1 MTDLPDLTDLVEV
14 AGLLL
19 TAAASGYALL
29 AWLLRAPKYSAR
41 QSWPAGRP
49 MISVLKP
56 LYGFEARL
64 EANLI
69 SLARSAGSN
78 VEILAGVRDGADAAA
93 EVVRRVQLQFPEVA
107 ISLVIDPRVYGH
119 NLKVSNLINLL
130 QRASGEVLV
139 IADSDIL
146 VTDDYLDRVVAPL
159 ADEGV
164 GLVTCLYRGRAA
176 GGLMTR
182 LGSLF
187 VDTWFIPSV
196 GVASHLGERSF
207 GFGSTLAMRRSTLD
221 AIGGLLAVKDQLA
234 DDYWLGELTH
244 RAGFKTVIAD
254 VLVETD
260 VTERR
265 LSALWQRE
273 VRWMRTIRSLNP
285 IGFAMTFV
293 THTIPMLA
301 FGLLL
306 DFSDINLGIAA
317 IGLLAR
323 IGLQRRSS
331 ERALWLMP
339 LRDGLLFLEWAAA
352 LFGSNV
358 MWRGQRVPVKTTS
371 EFNPIGAA
379 QLPDEADVI

>member
-1 MTDLPDLTDLVEV
+1 MTDLVEF

-19 TAAASGYALL
+19 TVAASGYALL
-29 AWLLRAPKYSAR
+29 AWLLRAPSYRAR
-41 QSWPAGRP
+41 QTWAVGRP
-49 MISVLKP
+49 TISVLKP

-64 EANLI
+64 EANLV
-69 SLARSAGSN
+69 SLARSAGDS
-78 VEILAGVRDGADAAA
+78 VEILAGVRDSADPAA
-93 EVVRRVQLQFPEVA
+93 EVVRRVQAQFPRVA

-130 QRASGEVLV
+130 QRATGEVLV

-146 VTDDYLDRVVAPL
+146 VADDYLDRVVAPL
-159 ADEGV
+159 ADDGV

-176 GGLMTR
+176 GGLTTR

-187 VDTWFIPSV
+187 VDTWFVPSV
-196 GVASHLGERSF
+196 GVASRLGERSF
-207 GFGSTLAMRRSTLD
+207 GFGSTLALRRSTLD
-221 AIGGLLAVKDQLA
+221 AIGGFHAVKDQLA
-234 DDYWLGELTH
+234 DDYWLAELIH
-244 RAGFKTVIAD
+244 RAGFKTVISD
-254 VLVETD
+254 VVVETD

-265 LSALWQRE
+265 FAALWQRE

-285 IGFAMTFV
+285 IGFSMTFV
-293 THTIPMLA
+293 THTCAMLA
-301 FGLLL
+301 LGVML

-317 IGLLAR
+317 VGLLAR
-323 IGLQRRSS
+323 IALQRRAS
-331 ERALWLMP
+331 EKALWLMP

-358 MWRGQRVPVKTTS
+358 IWRGQIVPVNTDKN
-371 EFNPIGAA
+371 FNPISAA

>member
-1 MTDLPDLTDLVEV
+1 MTDVSDLVEV

-19 TAAASGYALL
+19 TLAASSYAVL
-29 AWLLRAPKYSAR
+29 AWLLRAPAYRAR
-41 QSWPAGRP
+41 QCWPEGRP
-49 MISVLKP
+49 TISVLKP

-64 EANLI
+64 EANLV
-69 SLARSAGSN
+69 SLARSAGRN
-78 VEILAGVRDGADAAA
+78 VEILAGVRDSADPAA
-93 EVVRRVQLQFPEVA
+93 EVVRRVIAQFPEVA
-107 ISLVIDPRVYGH
+107 ITLVIDPRVYGR

-139 IADSDIL
+139 MADSDIL
-146 VTDDYLDRVVAPL
+146 VTDSYLDRVVAPL

-196 GVASHLGERSF
+196 GVASNLGERSF
-207 GFGSTLAMRRSTLD
+207 GFGSTLALRRSTLD
-221 AIGGLLAVKDQLA
+221 AIGGFNAVKDQLA

-244 RAGFKTVIAD
+244 RAGFKTVISD
-254 VLVETD
+254 VVVETD
-260 VTERR
+260 VTERK

-285 IGFAMTFV
+285 VGFAMTFV

-301 FGLLL
+301 LGVLL
-306 DFSDINLGIAA
+306 DFSDVNIALAA

-323 IGLQRRSS
+323 IALQRRASQP
-331 ERALWLMP
+331 ALWLMP

-352 LFGSNV
+352 LFGRSV
-358 MWRGQRVPVKTTS
+358 MWRGQLVPVKTDS
-371 EFNPIGAA
+371 DFNPIGAA

>member
-1 MTDLPDLTDLVEV
+1 MIDVTDLVEF

-19 TAAASGYALL
+19 TAAGSGYAVL
-29 AWLLRAPKYSAR
+29 AWLLRAPRYRAR

-49 MISVLKP
+49 TISVLKP

-69 SLARSAGSN
+69 SLARSAGSS
-78 VEILAGVRDGADAAA
+78 VEILAGVRDSADPAA
-93 EVVRRVQLQFPEVA
+93 EVVRRVQAQFPQVA

-130 QRASGEVLV
+130 QRSSGEVLV

-146 VTDDYLDRVVAPL
+146 VPDDYLDRVVAPL
-159 ADEGV
+159 ADDGV

-196 GVASHLGERSF
+196 GVASHLGDRSF
-207 GFGSTLAMRRSTLD
+207 GFGSTLALRRSTLD
-221 AIGGLLAVKDQLA
+221 AIGGLHAVKDQLA
-234 DDYWLGELTH
+234 DDYWIGELTH
-244 RAGFKTVIAD
+244 RAGFRTVISD
-254 VLVETD
+254 VVVETD
-260 VTERR
+260 VTEKE
-265 LSALWQRE
+265 LASLWQRE

-285 IGFAMTFV
+285 VGFAMTFV
-293 THTIPMLA
+293 THTVPMLA
-301 FGLLL
+301 LGVLL
-306 DFSDINLGIAA
+306 DFSDVNLGIAA
-317 IGLLAR
+317 VGLMAR
-323 IGLQRRSS
+323 IALQRRAS

-352 LFGSNV
+352 LFGSSV
-358 MWRGQRVPVKTTS
+358 TWRGQIVPVNADQ
-371 EFNPIGAA
+371 EFNAISAA